1 MYRAK
6 MAKNKRS
13 ISERKRTRIAAR
25 RRNALK
31 QQEQQKHKM
40 PPVKKEKKRINGN
53 ISAKDPNK
61 NKDYFIIFALYS
73 LHTGSSWMRGKQL
86 ARALAK
92 TYQYVFINPSLDKNF
107 ETYKPYV
114 HLKTVVFTIKAGFL
128 RGTEKL
134 NNPFYIWD
142 VVDWA
147 EYFTLKKDKIITY
160 EYKYVKKKYDKCH
173 LINCANSKQIEYFC
187 PQNNPKDRIFDCI
200 PHNWDSKFRDIT
212 PKALNN
218 EKLPEPKF
226 AYIGTP
232 NKKDPTDSKFRN
244 YKDITYLGQVAKKKD
259 IGTFNVCASFRS
271 EFNSIYKPGTKCAVA
286 ASFNSAFIANKH
298 EYGVY
303 DLLGPDYPY
312 YLEKTNQQNME
323 NMIKYIKDTY
333 KTPIWDK
340 AMKIIKEVKEK
351 TDVRNIAKQ
360 FIKHIENHFNDKS
373 LD

>member
-6 MAKNKRS
+6 MGKNNRS
-13 ISERKRTRIAAR
+13 VSERKRSRIAAR
-25 RRNALK
+25 RRNAQKLQK
-31 QQEQQKHKM
+31 QQKHKM
-40 PPVKKEKKRINGN
+40 PPAKKKKRNRDGN
-53 ISAKDPNK
+53 ISTEDPNK

-73 LHTGSSWMRGKQL
+73 SHAGSTWMRGKQL
-86 ARALAK
+86 ARALAR
-92 TYQYVFINPSLDKNF
+92 TYQYVFINPSLDNNF
-107 ETYKPYV
+107 ETYKPYI
-114 HLKTVVFTIKAGFL
+114 HLKTVVFTIKAGTL
-128 RGTEKL
+128 QGTEKL

-147 EYFTLKKDKIITY
+147 EALTLKRRKIITY
-160 EYKYVKKKYDKCH
+160 EYEYVKKKYDKYH

-187 PQNNPKDRIFDCI
+187 PQNNPKNRIFDCI

-212 PKALNN
+212 VEALKN
-218 EKLPEPKF
+218 EKLSEPKF

-232 NKKDPTDSKFRN
+232 NKKDQADRKFYK

-259 IGTFNVCASFRS
+259 IGTFNVCASFRT

-286 ASFNSAFIANKH
+286 ASFNAMFIANKH

-312 YLEKTNQQNME
+312 YLEKTDEE
-323 NMIKYIKDTY
+323 NMDKMINYIKETY

-360 FIKHIENHFNDKS
+360 FIKHIENHFDDK
-373 LD
+373 